1 MACRQMIRL
10 FFLVLVAG
18 MASGCSLVFKDSG
31 GKKIANYDDRSI
43 VFGWLDMSESGDRLD
58 RVVFEQLKPVTKK
71 KYYTMGIIRQEKGYI
86 VYHIGMPEGTF
97 KLSNFT
103 GHSCLINPFFMCD
116 AGTIY
121 DMPRQGSTGGIVVGK
136 SGAYYLGAL
145 KYKRVK
151 TGFFEAGKFEIEED
165 KDPPS
170 QEAMLKAIHEKL
182 QYRFP
187 DQMQRLESIL
197 GEQG

>member
-1 MACRQMIRL
+1 MVCQQVMRL
-10 FFLVLVAG
+10 LLVVMVASL
-18 MASGCSLVFKDSG
+18 ASGCSMVFKDSG
-31 GKKIANYDDRSI
+31 GKKIANYEDRSI

-58 RVVFEQLKPVTKK
+58 RVVFEQLKPVTSK
-71 KYYTMGIIRQEKGYI
+71 KYYTMGMIRQDKGYI

-97 KLSNFT
+97 KLSSFS
-103 GHSCLINPFFMCD
+103 GHSCLINPFFICD

-136 SGAYYLGAL
+136 AGAYYMGAL

-151 TGFFEAGKFEIEED
+151 TGFFEAGKFGIEED

-170 QEAMLKAIHEKL
+170 QESMLRAIHEKL
-182 QYRFP
+182 QFRFP
-187 DQMQRLESIL
+187 EQMQRLESSL
-197 GEQG
+197 AQKG